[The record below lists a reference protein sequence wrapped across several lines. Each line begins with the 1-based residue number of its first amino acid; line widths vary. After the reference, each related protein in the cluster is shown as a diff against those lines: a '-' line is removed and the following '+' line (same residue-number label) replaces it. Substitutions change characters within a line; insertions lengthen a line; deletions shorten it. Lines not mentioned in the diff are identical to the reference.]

1 MPDDLKNFYM
11 TNNGFTLTWSV
22 KMNGNGKSYY
32 FILVSVNY
40 VVDIVFSKAQLVD
53 LLMDCEW
60 SFTTNTI
67 QNTFC
72 HDILNAI
79 KRAF

>member
-32 FILVSVNY
+32 FILISVNY
-40 VVDIVFSKAQLVD
+40 VVDIVFGKAQLVD
-53 LLMDCEW
+53 FLMDWCY
-60 SFTTNTI
+60 I
-67 QNTFC
+67 R
-72 HDILNAI
+72 ILSLFRMSI
-79 KRAF
+79 ELVVK